1 MNVCLMST
9 QSIHILKSVCI
20 ITTSF
25 YLQNKVCVCDVMPF
39 FLFLCVRFYVCA
51 FLCVCVIPPLWSI
64 CWLRCQHLSAGRGE
78 WAGP

>member
-51 FLCVCVIPPLWSI
+51 FLCVCVCYPAPMVHL
-64 CWLRCQHLSAGRGE
+64 LAALSALECG
-78 WAGP
+78 